1 MNWRIEFSNKAE
13 KFARK
18 HNLLD
23 KVQDLIV
30 RFLKAREGYPGAPDF
45 KYLKGK
51 WKGYYRI
58 RHSDVRI
65 LFDLDRENRIVYI
78 EAIDRRNKVYR
89 K

>member
-13 KFARK
+13 KFARN

-23 KVQDLIV
+23 KVQDLII
-30 RFLKAREGYPGAPDF
+30 RFLKTREGHPGAPDYKF
-45 KYLKGK
+45 LKGK

-58 RHSDVRI
+58 RLSDVRI
-65 LFDLDRENRIVYI
+65 LFKLDRENRIVYI
-78 EAIDRRNKVYR
+78 EAIDRRDKVYR